1 MYTTLKDKPLEVF
14 TIENQS
20 KEISYFDT
28 LVFAVYWNN
37 LTTVSSK
44 YKFIFENYLGN
55 QFEGND
61 FAFHLPDSKKSYE
74 INYLSAPGDAEN
86 MYIKLDP
93 EQKSTHPYADILSA
107 NLNLQSMLLT
117 GNIPEAEYEDTF
129 KCGPPDG
136 VPIWQWIPAV
146 ICWLKDMLP
155 PKIKIGQGSCGY
167 DTLFLD
173 EEEREDLLACEGD
186 VNKNGIND
194 CLEGFLAGGSL
205 SLESDAGRYFYHTP

>member
-1 MYTTLKDKPLEVF
+1 MF

-37 LTTVSSK
+37 LGTVSSK

-55 QFEGND
+55 QFEGNEY
-61 FAFHLPDSKKSYE
+61 AFHLPDSKKSYE
-74 INYLSAPGDAEN
+74 ITYLAAPGDAEN

-93 EQKSTHPYADILSA
+93 EQKATHPYADILSA
-107 NLNLQSMLLT
+107 NLNLQAMLLA
-117 GNIPEAEYEDTF
+117 GNVPEEAYEDTF

-136 VPIWQWIPAV
+136 VNIFQWIPAV
-146 ICWLKDMLP
+146 ICWLQDMLP

-173 EEEREDLLACEGD
+173 EEEREELLECEGD

-194 CLEGFLAGGSL
+194 CLEGKLTGGSL
-205 SLESDAGRYFYHTP
+205 TLQSDAGRYFYNTP